1 MIQDPE
7 EMRQQ
12 IFIAHHKSPP
22 IDLPSSLGSVVQKAL
37 RTSDS
42 SVSQEGFDLFTNKS
56 HFHVE
61 TDAWSDVAV
70 LMEALDSPLHPQ
82 RIGLMHYRRFLAA
95 NLSPTKLKRV
105 YVQPDA
111 ASKILESLVE
121 ASDDRPRTV
130 FVPKPLRIKSLEE
143 QFLRFHP
150 EYGDLFLKVAKIFIR
165 NLERSLG
172 VVIVRPLRSHFF
184 TPWNMFHGP
193 REFATRYSG
202 LIKETFLE
210 ADLGS
215 YVAPMDSKDQRWAGF
230 ICERLFSIYVEAI
243 ELHGL
248 WPVERVPMAT
258 TQARGLE
265 QVLGSGLELLRLR

>member
-1 MIQDPE
+1 MIEDPE
-7 EMRQQ
+7 EIRQQ

-22 IDLPSSLGSVVQKAL
+22 IELASSLDSVVQKTL

-42 SVSQEGFDLFTNKS
+42 AVSHEGFDLFTNRS
-56 HFHVE
+56 HFQIE
-61 TDAWSDVAV
+61 ADAWSEVAV
-70 LMEALDSPLHPQ
+70 LLEVLYAPHQPE
-82 RIGLMHYRRFLAA
+82 RIGLMHYRRFLAPHL
-95 NLSPTKLKRV
+95 NPTVFKRV
-105 YVQPDA
+105 YVKPDA

-121 ASDDRPRTV
+121 ASDDLPRTV
-130 FVPKPLRIKSLEE
+130 FVPKPLRVKSLEG

-172 VVIVRPLRSHFF
+172 VVIFRPLRSRSF

-193 REFATRYSG
+193 REFATRYSE

-230 ICERLFSIYVEAI
+230 ICERLFSIYVETI